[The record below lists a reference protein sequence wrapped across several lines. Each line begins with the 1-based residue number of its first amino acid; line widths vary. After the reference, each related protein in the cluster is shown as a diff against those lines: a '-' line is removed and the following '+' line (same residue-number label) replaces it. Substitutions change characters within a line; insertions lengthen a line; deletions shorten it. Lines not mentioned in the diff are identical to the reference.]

1 MPDIDDWAI
10 PKEDRLSFLN
20 SVNKIIQLDSTIVD
34 GNSQEFKIVVDNLI
48 LCLSDENTETSEL
61 SREILRDLV
70 KNYKKFPEVIPK
82 LSFVNRQDLLYVIG
96 RTDVLFRSTLNFS
109 NYNSIKSQT
118 IYRQTGLTTGS
129 DRYKSENMSTQLPD
143 GSNYKGPN
151 NMNDRP
157 SIKPKVG
164 SKKWF
169 GVIPKK
175 LIKELEPTNAYEDR
189 IRALTEIS
197 QKYVNDETNFIILS
211 KKINEFIA
219 YVFGLSHEDN
229 DSDDEPI
236 TYEAISMV
244 HDILKK
250 DVKSLSKMK
259 YKLIFSNLID
269 HFKTQDISL
278 LNEVILVFKMLK
290 SILGVIEYSNFLHG
304 YLEIPNHSHIRE
316 ILDIYAII
324 FDDLAKLPKGYDYET
339 SIRVLWKVSHNKQ
352 QAVRTTS
359 VRWLDKILT
368 LIELEDQEFKDN
380 VS

>member
-1 MPDIDDWAI
+1 M
-10 PKEDRLSFLN
+10 
-20 SVNKIIQLDSTIVD
+20 
-34 GNSQEFKIVVDNLI
+34 
-48 LCLSDENTETSEL
+48 
-61 SREILRDLV
+61 
-70 KNYKKFPEVIPK
+70 
-82 LSFVNRQDLLYVIG
+82 
-96 RTDVLFRSTLNFS
+96 
-109 NYNSIKSQT
+109 
-118 IYRQTGLTTGS
+118 
-129 DRYKSENMSTQLPD
+129 
-143 GSNYKGPN
+143 
-151 NMNDRP
+151 
-157 SIKPKVG
+157 
-164 SKKWF
+164 
-169 GVIPKK
+169 
-175 LIKELEPTNAYEDR
+175 IKELEPTNAYEDR

-339 SIRVLWKVSHNKQ
+339 SIRVL
-352 QAVRTTS
+352 
-359 VRWLDKILT
+359 
-368 LIELEDQEFKDN
+368 
-380 VS
+380 